1 MSKSEPSSGEI
12 ELVLLAALRE
22 QPLYGYALAK
32 RLAADSEGVIR
43 LSPGVLYPLMRSM
56 EKAGLVRAA
65 WEEVKGERR
74 QNDPDADELAGRKR
88 KWYHLT
94 PKGRRRLEQR
104 VEAHRAHQKMIER
117 LLGNFGS
124 RVSERES

>member
-1 MSKSEPSSGEI
+1 MTKPEPSSAEI

-32 RLAADSEGVIR
+32 RLAADSEGAIR

-56 EKAGLVRAA
+56 EKSGLVRAA

-74 QNDPDADELAGRKR
+74 LNDPDAEDLAGRKR

-94 PKGRRRLEQR
+94 PKGRKRLEQR
-104 VEAHRAHQKMIER
+104 IEAHRAHQRMIER
-117 LLGNFGS
+117 LLGRLGPS
-124 RVSERES
+124 SAERAS